1 MEEKLSNTLIM
12 RVYVPFTMAH
22 LHEIVTFAQSRIMD
36 LHVVS
41 DDYAHIVR
49 IISWIF
55 VSPPPTSETRASRLQ
70 LHN

>member
-1 MEEKLSNTLIM
+1 MIM

-22 LHEIVTFAQSRIMD
+22 LHEFVTFAQSRIMD
-36 LHVVS
+36 LNVVS

-55 VSPPPTSETRASRLQ
+55 VSQPTKGRA
-70 LHN
+70 